1 MEHHSSEPTLHAPE
15 HRDPDLRVAS
25 LPPSTVA
32 IVGLGLMGGSLAL
45 ALRQHNPAHT
55 IIGITRSRATLDAA
69 SERGA
74 IDLASDQLEA
84 AQSAELIVL
93 AAPVRT
99 ILAQLPQVGAL
110 ARDGALVLDLG
121 STKRAIVRA
130 MDALPDRLAAVGGH
144 PMCGKEV
151 TGFDAAEATLYRD
164 KVFALVPTARTTP
177 AAMDTARALAQAIG
191 SRRVELGAERHDRI
205 VASIS
210 HLPYVVAS
218 NLVSTVDAFAAEDP
232 LAWQLASSGFRDTS
246 RLAASDVQMMLDILM
261 TNSENVADLM
271 RGYSRAFAELADAI
285 YDQEEKSL
293 RAVLQHAAERR
304 REWQAGS

>member
-1 MEHHSSEPTLHAPE
+1 
-15 HRDPDLRVAS
+15 
-25 LPPSTVA
+25 
-32 IVGLGLMGGSLAL
+32 
-45 ALRQHNPAHT
+45 
-55 IIGITRSRATLDAA
+55 
-69 SERGA
+69 
-74 IDLASDQLEA
+74 
-84 AQSAELIVL
+84 
-93 AAPVRT
+93 
-99 ILAQLPQVGAL
+99 
-110 ARDGALVLDLG
+110 
-121 STKRAIVRA
+121 
-130 MDALPDRLAAVGGH
+130 
-144 PMCGKEV
+144 
-151 TGFDAAEATLYRD
+151 
-164 KVFALVPTARTTP
+164 
-177 AAMDTARALAQAIG
+177 MDTARALAQAIG